1 MSVTW
6 EKWVD
11 SWRQGTNTNDSSHI
25 EAVITQDFKW
35 NTSDFDR
42 QATLDWVNTTNF
54 RVVGDVVTLYENNE
68 IIVGTHQVN
77 SGDSVDTVMGVAYLR
92 EGKVHD
98 YVHQRKVS

>member
-1 MSVTW
+1 M
-6 EKWVD
+6 
-11 SWRQGTNTNDSSHI
+11 
-25 EAVITQDFKW
+25 ITQDFKW
-35 NTSDFDR
+35 TTSDFDR
-42 QATLDWVNTTNF
+42 QATLNWVNTTNF

>member
-6 EKWVD
+6 EEWVD
-11 SWRQGTNTNDSSHI
+11 AWRKSTNTNDSWHI

-42 QATLDWVNTTNF
+42 QAALDWVNTTNF

-68 IIVGTHQVN
+68 VIVGTHQVN

-92 EGKVHD
+92 DGKVHD
-98 YVHQRKVS
+98 YVHQRKIS

>member
-1 MSVTW
+1 MSFTW

-11 SWRQGTNTNDSSHI
+11 AWEQSTNTNDSSLI

-54 RVVGDVVTLYENNE
+54 RIVGDVVTLYENNE

-77 SGDSVDTVMGVAYLR
+77 SGDSVDAVMGVAYLR

>member
-1 MSVTW
+1 VRILTHQRIKNNKHPILQQLYFSGLLLYL
-6 EKWVD
+6 EL
-11 SWRQGTNTNDSSHI
+11 
-25 EAVITQDFKW
+25 
-35 NTSDFDR
+35 R

-92 EGKVHD
+92 DGKVHD

>member
-11 SWRQGTNTNDSSHI
+11 AWRQGTNTNDSSLI

-42 QATLDWVNTTNF
+42 QATLDWVNATNF
-54 RVVGDVVTLYENNE
+54 RVACLSKSDVFHLKSCVITASICDESFVFVPCFQASTHFSQVTD
-68 IIVGTHQVN
+68 I
-77 SGDSVDTVMGVAYLR
+77 
-92 EGKVHD
+92 
-98 YVHQRKVS
+98 

>member
-6 EKWVD
+6 GKWVD
-11 SWRQGTNTNDSSHI
+11 AWRQGTNTNDSSHI

-92 EGKVHD
+92 D
-98 YVHQRKVS
+98 

>member
-6 EKWVD
+6 GKWVD
-11 SWRQGTNTNDSSHI
+11 AWKQGTNTNDSSHI

-54 RVVGDVVTLYENNE
+54 RVVGDVVTLYENSE
-68 IIVGTHQVN
+68 IIVETHRVN
-77 SGDSVDTVMGVAYLR
+77 SRDSVDTVMGVAYLR

>member
-6 EKWVD
+6 EKWVNA
-11 SWRQGTNTNDSSHI
+11 WKQGTNTNDSSHI

-92 EGKVHD
+92 DGKVHD
-98 YVHQRKVS
+98 YVHQRKNS